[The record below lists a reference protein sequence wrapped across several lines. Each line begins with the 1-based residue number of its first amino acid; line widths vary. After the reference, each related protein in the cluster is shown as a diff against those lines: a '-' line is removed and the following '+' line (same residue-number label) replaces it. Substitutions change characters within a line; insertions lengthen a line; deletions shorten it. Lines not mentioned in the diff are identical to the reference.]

1 MELTITLHDIDLLR
15 DYNEL
20 GFTGQPYEATF
31 WVEIYYATAE
41 PSVGYKGER
50 SIEYIEK
57 GSKRIYE
64 PDIPQGLLDALYE
77 EMEAE
82 INRKKQDYI
91 IAQAGY

>member
-1 MELTITLHDIDLLR
+1 MELTITLDDLDLLR

-20 GFTGQPYEATF
+20 GFTGQPYGVTF
-31 WVEIYYATAE
+31 WVEIYYAPAE
-41 PSVGYKGER
+41 PSVGYGGEL

-77 EMEAE
+77 EMEDE
-82 INRKKQDYI
+82 MRRERCESI
-91 IAQAGY
+91 IRREGL